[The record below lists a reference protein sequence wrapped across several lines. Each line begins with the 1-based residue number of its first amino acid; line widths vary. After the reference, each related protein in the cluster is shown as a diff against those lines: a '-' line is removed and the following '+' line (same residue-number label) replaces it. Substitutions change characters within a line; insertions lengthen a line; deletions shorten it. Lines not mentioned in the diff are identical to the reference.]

1 MGPGRSEGFVLVWG
15 QANVTWGFPPLNTE
29 ESQFYPVRGLS
40 LRDSLDGLAQEMAE
54 DWGGF

>member
-1 MGPGRSEGFVLVWG
+1 M
-15 QANVTWGFPPLNTE
+15 TWGFPPLNTE
-29 ESQFYPVRGLS
+29 ESQFYPVRGLP